1 MEVLYQPVF
10 SSREADMNIFD
21 RIYKLREIFQ
31 SHRYPVSA
39 VDLEALME
47 CSWPTVKR
55 VMRKMRDELGAPVR
69 YDRKYKGYL
78 LDRGGDDQHELPGLW
93 FSLAE
98 LHALLTLHELL
109 NRLQPGLLRSEFSPF
124 RKRIESILEA
134 RKMST
139 GEVFRRFRFFGV
151 GTRACLPD
159 NFHLAASATLQRRKI
174 DLRYQNR
181 TAESPSRRVVS
192 PQRLIYYRENWYL
205 DTWCHQAGDFRTFAL
220 DRVLDSVLLDET
232 AMEIADEK
240 LDDHYAGAFGIFSG
254 PATRTAVLR
263 FTPRRARWIAAE
275 QWHPDQQGVWLDDG
289 LYQLSLPYGDSRE
302 LVLDILR
309 YGPDVEV
316 VAPDELRREVRQ
328 RLVAALK
335 QYEEKK

>member
-1 MEVLYQPVF
+1 
-10 SSREADMNIFD
+10 MNIFD

-31 SHRYPVSA
+31 SHRHPVST

-55 VMRKMRDELGAPVR
+55 VIRKMRDELGAPVR
-69 YDRKYKGYL
+69 YDREYKGYI
-78 LDRGGDDQHELPGLW
+78 LDRGGADQHELPGLW
-93 FSLAE
+93 FSVSE

-109 NRLQPGLLRSEFSPF
+109 NRMQPGLLRSEFSPF
-124 RKRIESILEA
+124 RQRIESILEA

-174 DLRYQNR
+174 DLCYQNR

-205 DTWCHQAGDFRTFAL
+205 DTWCHQAEDFRTFAL
-220 DRVLDSVLLDET
+220 DRVVDIVLLDET
-232 AMEIADEK
+232 ALEIADEK

-254 PATRTAVLR
+254 PATSTAVLR

-316 VAPDELRREVRQ
+316 VAPDELRREVRK
-328 RLVAALK
+328 RLMAALK
-335 QYEEKK
+335 QYQE